1 MDNKQHMATGS
12 CMFHLALLWK
22 LALDVCHADVCA
34 IEDVH
39 AEMELI
45 TAHQEERQALHDL
58 WFSLSFISTQP
69 I

>member
-1 MDNKQHMATGS
+1 
-12 CMFHLALLWK
+12 MFHLALLWK
-22 LALDVCHADVCA
+22 LSLDVCHADVCA